1 MIYDASY
8 DIFDFKTIGCII
20 RMCELY
26 EIQSDCCHAQKTTA
40 MALSV

>member
-26 EIQSDCCHAQKTTA
+26 EYKATA
-40 MALSV
+40 VMHKRLLQWH